1 MTRGGIHIGPGRRRP
16 GVKRSGERLRQRL
29 PAAALALFLASPL
42 TATAAVR
49 AATPPVPPDPVEA
62 AARLVLHPRPDAF
75 APGAPAYA
83 VPPDMRGRIRAYAA
97 ARRAALAIA
106 DPIDRSAA
114 LAYVETRFQQDM
126 GRLIDHAELNRI
138 NAVLNLR

>member
-1 MTRGGIHIGPGRRRP
+1 MTRGGIHIGPGGRQWC
-16 GVKRSGERLRQRL
+16 ERLRQL
-29 PAAALALFLASPL
+29 LSAAAVALLVASPL
-42 TATAAVR
+42 MATAR

-75 APGAPAYA
+75 VPGAPAYA
-83 VPPDMRGRIRAYAA
+83 VPPDMRARIRAYAA

-126 GRLIDHAELNRI
+126 GRVIGHAQLNRI
-138 NAVLNLR
+138 DAVLNLR